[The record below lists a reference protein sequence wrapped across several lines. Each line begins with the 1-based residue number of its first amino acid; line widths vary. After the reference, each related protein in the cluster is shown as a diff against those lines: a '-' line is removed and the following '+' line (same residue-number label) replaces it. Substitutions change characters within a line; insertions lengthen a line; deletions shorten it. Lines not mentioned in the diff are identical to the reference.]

1 MQGVLQPEMQYLWF
15 ILLPGKIDMDTDI
28 HMDIDTDTSYNFIWG
43 TRKGIVSDSKGHNSV

>member
-43 TRKGIVSDSKGHNSV
+43 TRKGIVSDSKGHDSV